1 MNRALLRR
9 RVAPAVLAGVLGL
22 AGAVAAGQQ
31 SATAAAGPITAGL
44 TPSSVTTKVGESVM
58 LTGSATN
65 TTNATQ
71 RVSMGISWPTTVS
84 YGGAVG
90 AGGCTPRH
98 SGNLIYC
105 GLNLGAGK
113 AATITLT
120 VVPNVAGTSTLR
132 AYARITYTTDDTF
145 AYSTI
150 TAAPAP

>member
-1 MNRALLRR
+1 MNKALLRR
-9 RVAPAVLAGVLGL
+9 RVVPAALAGVLGL
-22 AGAVAAGQQ
+22 AGAVVAGQQ
-31 SATAAAGPITAGL
+31 SATAAGGPIVAGL
-44 TPSSVTTKVGESVM
+44 TPASVSTTVGTSVTLVG
-58 LTGSATN
+58 TATN
-65 TTNATQ
+65 TTAATQ
-71 RVSMGISWPTTVS
+71 RVSMGISWPTTVN

-90 AGGCTPRH
+90 GGGCTPRH

-105 GLNLGAGK
+105 GLNLGPGK

-150 TAAPAP
+150 TAS